1 MNRILIVRM
10 SALGD
15 IVHALPV
22 LSALRDAYPAAEIDW
37 LADRAYAGV
46 LDLVDGPRPA

>member
-1 MNRILIVRM
+1 M

-22 LSALRDAYPAAEIDW
+22 LAALREAFPLAEIDW
-37 LADRAYAGV
+37 LVDR
-46 LDLVDGPRPA
+46 P